1 MNPVVGPIQKKLNGA
16 KASRGFNLIDTLV
29 SVAVIAVLIS
39 LLLPTLSGVNEAARR
54 VVCASNVRQLGFGI
68 ALYSEANQGA
78 IPRTVYLGQAG
89 RRFSASDRMM
99 TLRMDRSGNSM
110 NVVDWDG
117 LGLLYSGE
125 YLNAPKIYYCPSHTG
140 NYRFQQMIQRWE
152 TVGQGDLVGN
162 FHYRG
167 SGPDGETRLYNIE
180 PGTTA
185 LVGDG
190 MRTVADYNHR
200 VGSNLLMASLNVRWI
215 QDEAGQLASSLARDD
230 NDVTPGKV
238 EDAWDW
244 IDRQLGYGMRPR

>member
-1 MNPVVGPIQKKLNGA
+1 VSPVVGSIQKSKNGA

-39 LLLPTLSGVNEAARR
+39 LLLPTLSGVNESARR
-54 VVCASNVRQLGFGI
+54 VVCASNVRQIGFGI

-78 IPRTVYLGQAG
+78 IPRTVYLGQSG
-89 RRFSASDRMM
+89 RRFAASDRMM
-99 TLRMDRSGNSM
+99 TLRMDRNGDSM
-110 NVVDWDG
+110 QVVDWDG
-117 LGLLYSGE
+117 LGLLYAGE

-140 NYRFQQMIQRWE
+140 NYRFQEMVQRWE
-152 TVGQGDLVGN
+152 TDGRGDVVGN
-162 FHYRG
+162 YHYRG
-167 SGPDGETRLYNIE
+167 SGPDGETKLYHIE

-190 MRTVADYNHR
+190 MRTLADYNHR

-215 QDEAGQLASSLARDD
+215 EDGNRQLASSLARND
-230 NDVTPGKV
+230 NEVTPGKI

-244 IDRQLGYGMRPR
+244 IDQQLGTGAR